1 MTMVLQGSR
10 TDDHVDGNEAVQ
22 IPATQHWSSIVT
34 TAFNVDA
41 KSGNAGPSESTKI
54 ALIVVLGLGLAGVLA
69 LAGITFLTLAIAVPI
84 ALSAADAYSVY
95 VSASDLAIATQLG
108 TFAPAFVVAGVAS
121 LVGSLVTIVKLIQRI
136 DRSPA
141 A

>member
-1 MTMVLQGSR
+1 M
-10 TDDHVDGNEAVQ
+10 
-22 IPATQHWSSIVT
+22 T

-95 VSASDLAIATQLG
+95 VSASDLAIATRLG